1 VTRAPWLAAG
11 AAGLLAVGLTA
22 GLARPATGPSG
33 GPRSG
38 SLAVTSTTLVCPIAT
53 GTPGAPAVASVASVG
68 DLVEPALPKLRN
80 ATIRPLTATGKSREV
95 SVRSVTRFPAEK
107 TTGLLMVS
115 AQGEGAAALA
125 ASQRKL
131 YPRGISRGLLSATCQ
146 APGTDWWITGAEGGV
161 GFADALL
168 VANPGNTVANVT
180 VTAWATRGRFE
191 PPRLQS
197 LTVDPGRTVRLPV
210 GDYAP
215 DERHVTFR
223 VQATSGRVT
232 AIGVDTRFD
241 GVSARGLDFIP
252 PTAPP
257 AQDVVV
263 AGLPG
268 GPGTRR
274 LVVTNPGTVDAT
286 VELRVVRTDGNFAP
300 AAQPSVVVRAGRSAV
315 VDLTDAFDDVA
326 GSIALD
332 SDAPVVAAA
341 ITSLVP
347 GRASMHPE
355 LQWTPAGLALS
366 GSSILPDNRPP
377 FGDEVRVY
385 LCAPGAA
392 ASVRVTAR
400 DGGEVTVRIPA
411 GRTRAFDPVAAFGS
425 DVGVGP
431 LVLTPTT
438 GGAVYAART
447 LYSAGA
453 HGPLISSGQPFPVP
467 QPVVIPPAVSD
478 DRAALD

>member
-1 VTRAPWLAAG
+1 MNRGPWFAAG
-11 AAGLLAVGLTA
+11 AAGVLAVGLTA
-22 GLARPATGPSG
+22 GLARPAAGPAD
-33 GPRSG
+33 GPRAG
-38 SLAVTSTTLVCPIAT
+38 NLPVTSATLVCPIAG
-53 GTPGAPAVASVASVG
+53 GTPGAPAVASVAAVG
-68 DLVEPALPKLRN
+68 DLLEPALPKLRT
-80 ATIRPLTATGKSREV
+80 ATIRPLTAAGKPRAASL
-95 SVRSVTRFPAEK
+95 RSVSRFPAE
-107 TTGLLMVS
+107 TATGLLMVS
-115 AQGEGAAALA
+115 AQGDGAAALA
-125 ASQRKL
+125 AGQRKL
-131 YPRGISRGLLSATCQ
+131 YPRGISRGLMSATCQ
-146 APGTDWWITGAEGGV
+146 SPGTDWWITGAGGGV

-197 LTVDPGRTVRLPV
+197 LTVDPGRTVRLRV

-241 GVSARGLDFIP
+241 GVSARGLDLIP

-257 AQDVVV
+257 SAQVVV
-263 AGLPG
+263 PGLPG

-274 LVVTNPGTVDAT
+274 LVVTNPGSADAT
-286 VELRVVRTDGNFAP
+286 VQLRVVRTDGNFAP
-300 AAQPSVVVRAGRSAV
+300 AASPSVVVRAGRSTV
-315 VDLTDAFDDVA
+315 VDLTPAFDDIA
-326 GSIALD
+326 GSIALA
-332 SDAPVVAAA
+332 SDVPVVAAA
-341 ITSLVP
+341 VTSLVP

-355 LQWTPAGLALS
+355 LQWTPAAAALS
-366 GSSILPDNRPP
+366 GSAILPDNRPP

-385 LCAPGAA
+385 LCAPEEAA
-392 ASVRVTAR
+392 TVRVTAR
-400 DGGEVTVRIPA
+400 DGRDVSVRIPA
-411 GRTRAFDPVAAFGS
+411 GRTRAFDPVAAFGA

-431 LVLTPTT
+431 LVLTPAG

-453 HGPLISSGQPFPVP
+453 HGPLITSGQPFPVP
-467 QPVVIPPAVSD
+467 APVVIPPAVPD